1 MNNNKR
7 LLLSVFWTVL
17 GITLMILSIAEVL
30 DDSVYSGMGGAL
42 TAVGALQLMRNLK
55 YRRDPE
61 YREKIDTELGD
72 ERNRFLQMKSWSWAG
87 YIAVMVQ
94 AAASVAAYFMGQ
106 RTVQLV
112 LWYSICL
119 LVLAYWISWMILS
132 RKY

>member
-7 LLLSVFWTVL
+7 LVLSIFWIVL
-17 GITLMILSIAEVL
+17 DITLMILSIAEVL

-61 YREKIDTELGD
+61 YREKIDTELSD

-94 AAASVAAYFMGQ
+94 SAASVAAYFMGQ

-119 LVLAYWISWMILS
+119 LGLAYWVSWMILS

>member
-7 LLLSVFWTVL
+7 LVLSIFWIVL

-61 YREKIDTELGD
+61 YREKIDTELSD

-94 AAASVAAYFMGQ
+94 AVASVAAYFMGQ

-119 LVLAYWISWMILS
+119 LVLAYWVSWMILS

>member
-7 LLLSVFWTVL
+7 LVLSIFWIVL

-61 YREKIDTELGD
+61 YREKIDTELSD

-94 AAASVAAYFMGQ
+94 AVASVAAYFMGQ

-112 LWYSICL
+112 LWYSICR

>member
-94 AAASVAAYFMGQ
+94 AVASVAAYFMGQ

-119 LVLAYWISWMILS
+119 LVLAYWVSWMILS

>member
-7 LLLSVFWTVL
+7 LVLSIFWIVL

-61 YREKIDTELGD
+61 YREKIDTELND

-94 AAASVAAYFMGQ
+94 AVASVAAYFMGQ

>member
-7 LLLSVFWTVL
+7 LVLSIFWIVL

-61 YREKIDTELGD
+61 YREKIDTELND

-94 AAASVAAYFMGQ
+94 AVASVAAYFMGQ

-119 LVLAYWISWMILS
+119 LVLAY
-132 RKY
+132 

>member
-7 LLLSVFWTVL
+7 LVLSVFWIVL

-94 AAASVAAYFMGQ
+94 AVASVAAYFMGQ

-119 LVLAYWISWMILS
+119 LALAYWVSWMILS

>member
-7 LLLSVFWTVL
+7 LVLSIFWIVL

-61 YREKIDTELGD
+61 YREKIDTELND
-72 ERNRFLQMKSWSWAG
+72 ERNRFLQMKCWSWAG

-94 AAASVAAYFMGQ
+94 AVASVAAYFMGQ

-119 LVLAYWISWMILS
+119 LVLAYWVSWMILS

>member
-7 LLLSVFWTVL
+7 LVLSIFWIVL
-17 GITLMILSIAEVL
+17 GITLIILSIAEVL

-94 AAASVAAYFMGQ
+94 AVASVAAYFMGQ

-112 LWYSICL
+112 LWYSISL
-119 LVLAYWISWMILS
+119 LVLAYWVSWMILS

>member
-7 LLLSVFWTVL
+7 LVLSIFWIVL
-17 GITLMILSIAEVL
+17 GITLVILSIAEVL

-61 YREKIDTELGD
+61 YREKIDTELSD

-119 LVLAYWISWMILS
+119 LVLAYCVSWMILS
-132 RKY
+132 

>member
-7 LLLSVFWTVL
+7 LVLSIFWIVL

-61 YREKIDTELGD
+61 YREKIDTELSD

-94 AAASVAAYFMGQ
+94 AVASVAAYFMGQ

-119 LVLAYWISWMILS
+119 LGLAYWVSWMILS

>member
-7 LLLSVFWTVL
+7 LVLSVFWIVL

-61 YREKIDTELGD
+61 YREKIDTELSD

-94 AAASVAAYFMGQ
+94 AVASVAAYFMGQ

-119 LVLAYWISWMILS
+119 LVLAYWVSWMILS

>member
-7 LLLSVFWTVL
+7 LVLSIFWIVL
-17 GITLMILSIAEVL
+17 GITLIILSIAEVL

-119 LVLAYWISWMILS
+119 LGLAYWVSWMILS

>member
-7 LLLSVFWTVL
+7 LVLSVFWTVL
-17 GITLMILSIAEVL
+17 GITLMILSVAEVL
-30 DDSVYSGMGGAL
+30 DDSVYSGIGGAL

-61 YREKIDTELGD
+61 YREKIDTELND

-94 AAASVAAYFMGQ
+94 AVASVAAYFMGQ

-119 LVLAYWISWMILS
+119 LVLAYWVSWMILS

>member
-7 LLLSVFWTVL
+7 LVLSIFWIVL

-61 YREKIDTELGD
+61 YREKIDTELSD

-119 LVLAYWISWMILS
+119 LGLAYWVSWMILS

>member
-17 GITLMILSIAEVL
+17 GITLMILSVAEVL

-61 YREKIDTELGD
+61 YREKIDTELND

-119 LVLAYWISWMILS
+119 LVLAYWVSWMILS

>member
-7 LLLSVFWTVL
+7 LVLSIFWTVL

-61 YREKIDTELGD
+61 YREKIDTELND

-119 LVLAYWISWMILS
+119 LVLAYWVSWMILS

>member
-7 LLLSVFWTVL
+7 LVLSIFWIVL

-30 DDSVYSGMGGAL
+30 DDCVYSGMGGAL

-61 YREKIDTELGD
+61 YREKIDTELSD

-119 LVLAYWISWMILS
+119 LVLAYWVSWMILS

>member
-7 LLLSVFWTVL
+7 LVLSIFWIVL

-61 YREKIDTELGD
+61 YREKIDTELND

-94 AAASVAAYFMGQ
+94 AVASVAAYFIGQ

-119 LVLAYWISWMILS
+119 LVLAYWVSWMILS

>member
-7 LLLSVFWTVL
+7 LVLSIFWIVL
-17 GITLMILSIAEVL
+17 GITLVILSIAEVL
-30 DDSVYSGMGGAL
+30 DDSVYSSMGGAL

-119 LVLAYWISWMILS
+119 LVLAYWVSWMILS

>member
-7 LLLSVFWTVL
+7 LVLSIFWIVL

-61 YREKIDTELGD
+61 YREKIDTELSD

-94 AAASVAAYFMGQ
+94 AVASVAAYFMGQ

>member
-7 LLLSVFWTVL
+7 LVLSIFWIVL
-17 GITLMILSIAEVL
+17 GITLIILSIAEVL

-94 AAASVAAYFMGQ
+94 AVASVAAYFMGQ

-119 LVLAYWISWMILS
+119 LVLAYWVSWMILS

>member
-7 LLLSVFWTVL
+7 LVLSIFWTVL

-61 YREKIDTELGD
+61 YREKIDTELSD

-94 AAASVAAYFMGQ
+94 AVASVAAYFMGQ

-119 LVLAYWISWMILS
+119 LVLAYWVSWMILS

>member
-7 LLLSVFWTVL
+7 LVLSIFWIVL

-61 YREKIDTELGD
+61 YREKIDTELSD

-119 LVLAYWISWMILS
+119 LVLAYWVSWMILS

>member
-1 MNNNKR
+1 MKEKVR
-7 LLLSVFWTVL
+7 FAFSIFWMLLGAVL
-17 GITLMILSIAEVL
+17 LGLGVAEVI
-30 DDSVYSGMGGAL
+30 DSFWSGMGGGL
-42 TAVGALQLMRNLK
+42 VAVGLLQTVRHIR
-55 YRRDPE
+55 YRKDPE
-61 YREKIDTELGD
+61 YREKIDTELND

-94 AAASVAAYFMGQ
+94 AFASVAAYFMGQ

-119 LVLAYWISWMILS
+119 LVLAYWVSWMILS

>member
-17 GITLMILSIAEVL
+17 GITLMILSVAEVL
-30 DDSVYSGMGGAL
+30 DDSVYSGIGGAF

-94 AAASVAAYFMGQ
+94 AVASVAAYFMGQ

-119 LVLAYWISWMILS
+119 LVLAYWVSWMILS

>member
-7 LLLSVFWTVL
+7 LVLSIFWIVL

-94 AAASVAAYFMGQ
+94 SAASVAAYFMGQ

-119 LVLAYWISWMILS
+119 LGLAYWVSWMILS

>member
-1 MNNNKR
+1 
-7 LLLSVFWTVL
+7 
-17 GITLMILSIAEVL
+17 
-30 DDSVYSGMGGAL
+30 
-42 TAVGALQLMRNLK
+42 MRNLK

-94 AAASVAAYFMGQ
+94 AVASVAAYFMGQ

>member
-7 LLLSVFWTVL
+7 LVLSIFWIVL

-61 YREKIDTELGD
+61 YREKIDTELND

-94 AAASVAAYFMGQ
+94 AVASVAAYFMGQ

-119 LVLAYWISWMILS
+119 LVLAYWVSWMILS

>member
-7 LLLSVFWTVL
+7 LVLSIFWIVL

-61 YREKIDTELGD
+61 YREKIDTELSD

>member
-7 LLLSVFWTVL
+7 LVLSVFWTVL
-17 GITLMILSIAEVL
+17 GITLMILSVAEVL
-30 DDSVYSGMGGAL
+30 DDSVYSGIGGAL

-94 AAASVAAYFMGQ
+94 AVASVAAYFMGQ

-119 LVLAYWISWMILS
+119 LVLAYWVSWMILS

>member
-7 LLLSVFWTVL
+7 LVLSIFWIVL

-61 YREKIDTELGD
+61 YREKIDTELSD

-94 AAASVAAYFMGQ
+94 AVASVAAYFMGQ

-112 LWYSICL
+112 LGYSICL

>member
-17 GITLMILSIAEVL
+17 GITLMILSVAEVL

-94 AAASVAAYFMGQ
+94 AVASVAAYFMGQ

-119 LVLAYWISWMILS
+119 LVLAYWVSWMILS

>member
-7 LLLSVFWTVL
+7 LVLSVFWIVL

-61 YREKIDTELGD
+61 YREKIDTELSD

-94 AAASVAAYFMGQ
+94 AVASVAAYFMGQ

>member
-7 LLLSVFWTVL
+7 LVLSIFWIVL

-61 YREKIDTELGD
+61 YREKIDTELSD

-94 AAASVAAYFMGQ
+94 ATASVAAYFMGQ

-119 LVLAYWISWMILS
+119 LVLAYWVSWMILS

>member
-7 LLLSVFWTVL
+7 LVLSIFWIVL
-17 GITLMILSIAEVL
+17 GIILMILSIAEVL

-94 AAASVAAYFMGQ
+94 AVASVAAYFMGQ

-119 LVLAYWISWMILS
+119 LVLAYWVSWMILS

>member
-72 ERNRFLQMKSWSWAG
+72 ERNSFLRMKSWAWTG
-87 YIAVMVQ
+87 YIV
-94 AAASVAAYFMGQ
+94 
-106 RTVQLV
+106 
-112 LWYSICL
+112 
-119 LVLAYWISWMILS
+119 VLAEAIGVVIAMITGQELLCRVLSWSVCLIIGVYWITYMVLS

>member
-7 LLLSVFWTVL
+7 LVLSIFWIVL

-61 YREKIDTELGD
+61 YREKIDTELND

-119 LVLAYWISWMILS
+119 LVLAYWVSWMILS

>member
-7 LLLSVFWTVL
+7 LVLSIFWIVL

-61 YREKIDTELGD
+61 YREKIDTELND

-94 AAASVAAYFMGQ
+94 AVASVAAYFIGQ
-106 RTVQLV
+106 RTGQLV
-112 LWYSICL
+112 LWSSICL
-119 LVLAYWISWMILS
+119 LVLAYWVSWMILS

>member
-17 GITLMILSIAEVL
+17 GITLMILSVAEVL

-119 LVLAYWISWMILS
+119 LVLAYWVSWMILS